1 MLQSH
6 TNSVIYMVVI
16 CSCFSWR
23 RGSKGGADNELVGQP
38 ERLEEGDGSGA
49 WTWWDHSQNQAL
61 GWFIPFMVCEMWL
74 FFPLVLG
81 CRCCISWF
89 QFSYTVGNP
98 WLIIGP
104 GTSLFFISFSS
115 YVVCSFKKFYLH
127 NTCGVSEIICARWHA
142 NFSWMPACQ
151 LLRWFIAHLIELVLV
166 IGNVFM
172 TT

>member
-38 ERLEEGDGSGA
+38 GSGA

-89 QFSYTVGNP
+89 QFSYIVGDP

-127 NTCGVSEIICARWHA
+127 NACGVSEIICARWHA